1 MNSCTDRGAHDRNA
15 SSRMLRNALILL
27 ASLGLVGAWY
37 FTNHFT
43 AWGRPAPNNPG
54 GWIPFAICV
63 LLGWAILRAGVRLTV
78 FALVP
83 LLVLLGLVE
92 LGLRFYYAGFAGPE
106 QKALLAPS
114 TLRDRDAEIV
124 YSPHHYALYIPD
136 PLVSRPD
143 GLRHNHLGL
152 RDERSL
158 APDPDAIRI
167 VFLGGSSTYTT
178 RIHDN
183 EKIFSRGLEGLLNE
197 HFAARLDGRRV
208 EVVNAGMGGATSA
221 ENLIRLAFF
230 VSEIE
235 PDLLI
240 VQHGVNDVW
249 PRMVGTV
256 QSDYGNYRRRWGAP
270 SAFREHSMA
279 HAATLWVLRLT
290 MLGSYVVNRSG
301 MGELHHLYTY
311 TNREDQGPVRS
322 ENAEHND
329 ARYFERNTRYMIALA
344 REMGARVLL
353 ATAPTS
359 ERAGAF
365 HTLVSE
371 HNALTL
377 AIATEEDTAFFDY
390 AAVMATA
397 DQHMPDGIHVSQV
410 GSDLKRDLYFD
421 HLIESGL
428 VGALIQQR

>member
-1 MNSCTDRGAHDRNA
+1 
-15 SSRMLRNALILL
+15 MLRTT
-27 ASLGLVGAWY
+27 SPRGDGPRR
-37 FTNHFT
+37 TT
-43 AWGRPAPNNPG
+43 PA
-54 GWIPFAICV
+54 GWIPFAIC
-63 LLGWAILRAGVRLTV
+63 LPLGWAIVRAGVRLTV

-83 LLVLLGLVE
+83 LLVLLGLAE
-92 LGLRFYYAGFAGPE
+92 LGLRFYYTGFAPPE
-106 QKALLAPS
+106 HRALLAPS

-124 YSPHHYALYIPD
+124 YLPHHYALYIPD

-143 GLRHNHLGL
+143 GLRHNHLGF

-183 EKIFSRGLEGLLNE
+183 EKIFSSGLEELLND
-197 HFAARLDGRRV
+197 HFAARLDGRRI

-256 QSDYGNYRRRWGAP
+256 QSDYENYRRRWRAP
-270 SAFREHSMA
+270 SPFREHSMA
-279 HAATLWVLRLT
+279 HAATLWLLRLT

-301 MGELHHLYTY
+301 MGEPHHLYVY
-311 TNREDQGPVRS
+311 TNREDQGPARG

-329 ARYFERNTRYMIALA
+329 ARYFKRNSRYMIALA
-344 REMGARVLL
+344 REMEARVLL

-359 ERAGAF
+359 ERAGDF
-365 HTLVSE
+365 HRLVPE
-371 HNALTL
+371 HNAITRT
-377 AIATEEDTAFFDY
+377 IATENDTAFFDY
-390 AAVMATA
+390 ATVMATA
-397 DQHMPDGIHVSQV
+397 DQYMPDSIHVSQA

-428 VGALIQQR
+428 MEALIQQR